1 MLGIINNLYFLL
13 IKLWNYES
21 VIEFKNNFKLSIINF
36 LGVIN
41 KFLNWW
47 KYVIINFLWDLKVIY
62 NEIWFITYNTTNNL
76 ELSMD
81 KIYH

>member
-1 MLGIINNLYFLL
+1 MGIINNLYFLL

>member
-1 MLGIINNLYFLL
+1 LGIINNLYFLL